1 MADMYEEEL
10 KKAKSLE
17 ELRNK
22 YEELKNQLNG
32 NGKELKKLYRVFEKR
47 EFELKL
53 QEYRKL
59 KEELSKKNKK
69 FKKEKLDINIRV
81 TRKFINSRLTT
92 AEHYVALVQRNREG
106 ISLMF
111 LRKVKLEENEGYLM
125 LVNRKMKKSWI
136 ISAEPLLLERPKF
149 PFGRK
154 LVALHFTLPDYPY
167 TLSLDVDE
175 KLKNLILKSINAPTI
190 IHSLVKTKFFE
201 ALARAGGGIDYTML
215 IMGAIMGIGIG
226 TAIGFGVANANLSH
240 LLVHHLISTTTST
253 TTPPITTNT
262 TSSSKVVVS

>member
-1 MADMYEEEL
+1 MYEEEL
-10 KKAKSLE
+10 KKSKSLE
-17 ELRNK
+17 ELHNK
-22 YEELKNQLNG
+22 YEELKKQLAG
-32 NGKELKKLYRVFEKR
+32 NPKELKKLYKVYERQK
-47 EFELKL
+47 FELQR
-53 QEYRKL
+53 QEFQRL
-59 KEELSKKNKK
+59 KTELSQRNKK
-69 FKKEKLDINIRV
+69 FKKEKIDVNIKI

-92 AEHYVALVQRNREG
+92 AEHYVALIQQNREG
-106 ISLMF
+106 ISLLF

-154 LVALHFTLPDYPY
+154 LVALHFVLPDYPY
-167 TLSLDVDE
+167 TLQISIDE
-175 KLKNLILKSINAPTI
+175 KLKSLILKSINAPTI
-190 IHSLVKTKFFE
+190 IHSLMKTKFFE

-215 IMGAIMGIGIG
+215 IMGAIMGLGIG
-226 TAIGFGVANANLSH
+226 TAVGFGVANANLSH

-262 TSSSKVVVS
+262 TSSSKVIVS